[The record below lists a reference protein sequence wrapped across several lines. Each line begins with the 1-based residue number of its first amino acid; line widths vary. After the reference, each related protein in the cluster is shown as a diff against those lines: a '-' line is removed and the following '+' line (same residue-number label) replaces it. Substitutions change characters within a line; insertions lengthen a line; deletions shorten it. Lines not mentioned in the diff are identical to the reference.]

1 MGKLVD
7 SLLSGST
14 GTIGRLVVANV
25 SGTEILRARPR
36 KRTAQPS
43 VNQLLV
49 QQRMTMAYDFLLP
62 YKEFAK
68 KYFGTRIGM
77 RSPYNQAMTNLLSAF
92 KLDFALSTVTPTY
105 SEIEFARGSLL
116 GIIPNGLTAPAA
128 LSIKIDWF
136 DNGGGDPLLKT
147 DRLQVL
153 FVAAGETRPTFMQNL
168 TDRSSGTVDIALPPN
183 FQGKTV
189 HVWLAF
195 QSADLSSVSLSSYAG
210 STLIT

>member
-1 MGKLVD
+1 MGKLLD

-68 KYFGTRIGM
+68 KYFGTRTGM
-77 RSPYNQAMTNLLSAF
+77 RSPYNQAMTNLLNAF
-92 KLDFALSTVTPTY
+92 KLDFDLAKVTPTY
-105 SEIEFARGSLL
+105 SEIEFSRGSLL
-116 GIIPNGLTAPAA
+116 AVVANALTSPVA
-128 LSIKIDWF
+128 LSIKVDWF
-136 DNGGGDPLLKT
+136 ENSGGDLLRAA

-153 FVAAGETRPTFMQNL
+153 FIAEGDARPTFMQNVAA
-168 TDRSSGTVDIALPPN
+168 RSAGTVDIPLSPN
-183 FQGKTV
+183 YQGKTL

-195 QSADLSSVSLSSYAG
+195 QTEDLNSVSLSVYAG
-210 STLIT
+210 STIIT

>member
-7 SLLSGST
+7 SLLSGSS

-36 KRTAQPS
+36 KRTAQSSP
-43 VNQLLV
+43 NQLLV
-49 QQRMTMAYDFLLP
+49 QQRMSMTYDFLLP

-77 RSPYNQAMTNLLSAF
+77 KSPYNQAMTNLLNAF
-92 KLDFALSTVTPTY
+92 KLDFVLSKVVPTY

-116 GIIPNGLTAPAA
+116 GVIPTGLSSPDP
-128 LSIKIDWF
+128 LSIRIDWF
-136 DNGGGDPLLKT
+136 ENSGADPVRES
-147 DRLQVL
+147 DSLQVL
-153 FVAAGETRPTFMQNL
+153 YVAEGEIRPTFIQNVAI
-168 TDRSSGTVDIALPPN
+168 RSKAKIDIPLPPN
-183 FQGKTV
+183 YQGKTL

-195 QSADLSSVSLSSYAG
+195 QSADLKLVSLSNYAG
-210 STLIT
+210 SVLVT